1 MTGAGLT
8 NRKFNAGKQAKKLAE
23 QMSIQREFQRQ
34 QQQLQLQQESAER
47 KGPTA
52 ADATGGGGNSAN
64 LRPVEDV
71 MQDYR
76 ELRGGSLMEQHLAKK
91 ARTSEAEPAFGK
103 DGKPIRR
110 AFDREK
116 DMLSHSKMDEQK
128 VAKLVQNAKELDDRF
143 DKACVQKSFL

>member
-1 MTGAGLT
+1 
-8 NRKFNAGKQAKKLAE
+8 
-23 QMSIQREFQRQ
+23 MSIQREFQRQ
-34 QQQLQLQQESAER
+34 QQQLQLQQESAEQR
-47 KGPTA
+47 KSTSCDFTG
-52 ADATGGGGNSAN
+52 TGGAAAAGGGTAV
-64 LRPVEDV
+64 RPVEEV

-76 ELRGGSLMEQHLAKK
+76 ELRGGSLMEQHLANKK
-91 ARTSEAEPAFGK
+91 ARTGEKDGAESAMLGK
-103 DGKPIRR
+103 DGKPLRR